1 MPALLPDLQSRINV
15 DTLKAAGLQAYHPPC
30 TLQHGQQL
38 KGGVEALLTQLG
50 FEVKTATNESHL
62 CCGSAGTYSVLNP
75 ALSKQL
81 RDRKLGHLQALKPQG
96 ILSANIGCITH
107 LQSGCGTPVRHW
119 VELLDEAMRS

>member
-1 MPALLPDLQSRINV
+1 VPLLKDKLKPDALQ
-15 DTLKAAGLQAYHPPC
+15 AAGLQAYHPPC

-50 FEVKTATNESHL
+50 FQVKTAANESHL

-75 ALSKQL
+75 DLSKQL
-81 RDRKLGHLQALKPQG
+81 RDRKLGHLQALQPEG

-107 LQSGCGTPVRHW
+107 LQSGCGTSVRHW
-119 VELLDEAMRS
+119 VELLDEAISSG